1 MTVMCKGKKRTNE
14 FSGFDSLGMSEELV
28 NYTGKK
34 IQDINYQFEK
44 IVPSSCNEIIANK
57 CKKSYFYFLQ
67 TFWDVIVN
75 DPPHWNWHIPYLC
88 GQMQII
94 IERVHKR
101 LPRLYDLVI
110 NLPPGTTKSLIC
122 TVFLVPWIWT
132 KYPYFRIIKVSYND
146 HLTLEHADYI
156 RDIVRSEKYQE
167 YFPHVALK
175 FDKSGKSNFRV
186 NFKDEETGFWRLG
199 GGVLSTSV
207 NAKATG
213 FHGHL
218 KITDDPIDPQKAVSD
233 AELKKTNQWISQVL
247 SSRVVD
253 KRIVPEITIMQR
265 VHKKD
270 PSGIAIEK
278 AKKGKKI
285 KHICLPGDVLSK
297 DNRERVKPQI
307 LLSQY
312 DRQGGYLDPVRLDET
327 ALLELKLNLG
337 QYGYK
342 SQIDQNPVTPGSGM
356 FDVSQIKIIDPGAF
370 NFQAN
375 VVRVIRYW
383 DKACLCKDTMIFT
396 NKGYIPIQDVKVND
410 WVLTRQGF
418 NRVKKSWLTKYTN
431 EIVSVVFSNGAI
443 LSGTPDHRIA
453 TTKGWVE
460 LQNLTNKDI
469 IITGGKGSA
478 PCTFSDSTS
487 PRNFINVGGLLSRR
501 TKWHKQEIQN
511 WKKGSLKV
519 KDTLVKW
526 VVGILNQTL
535 GIKKKSVMNTQCTT
549 GTYGNIFT
557 NEVYPM
563 ATIFTTKMKTGII
576 TNYQIWNVSHQKNIV
591 KYTWQERLLIK
602 CPCLI
607 QNIARKH
614 KKLLEKQQERSNI
627 LSVPNVGKNLVQG
640 LLKRFNIVL
649 NVKKK
654 ELQDLQ
660 RNEENNYGNQFQKNK
675 DHQHHN
681 IQKKENVKNVVQNL
695 WQKIPKQFIAKNA
708 AKKEEIKSGE
718 NICVKNEKLNG
729 IPVYDLE
736 IENCHEFIANG
747 IVAHNSTSEDG
758 AYTCGTKMAQLR
770 GNLFLVMDVVRGQW
784 GTHKRELTMQETVQ
798 IDGPDVAQYLE
809 QEPGSGGKDSAL
821 ISKEGLAEFGNK
833 VILDRPSGDK
843 IYRADPFSIAINL
856 GYVAILKAKWNDAW
870 IEELDEFPNSDYK
883 DQVDSASGA
892 YKELKTGKIAGT
904 W

>member
-1 MTVMCKGKKRTNE
+1 MTVMCKGKKRSDE

-28 NYTGKK
+28 NYSGKK

-297 DNRERVKPQI
+297 DNRERVNPQI

-312 DRQGGYLDPVRLDET
+312 DKQGGYLDPVRLDET

-383 DKACLCKDTMIFT
+383 DKA
-396 NKGYIPIQDVKVND
+396 
-410 WVLTRQGF
+410 
-418 NRVKKSWLTKYTN
+418 
-431 EIVSVVFSNGAI
+431 
-443 LSGTPDHRIA
+443 GTEA
-453 TTKGWVE
+453 
-460 LQNLTNKDI
+460 
-469 IITGGKGSA
+469 
-478 PCTFSDSTS
+478 
-487 PRNFINVGGLLSRR
+487 
-501 TKWHKQEIQN
+501 
-511 WKKGSLKV
+511 
-519 KDTLVKW
+519 
-526 VVGILNQTL
+526 
-535 GIKKKSVMNTQCTT
+535 
-549 GTYGNIFT
+549 
-557 NEVYPM
+557 
-563 ATIFTTKMKTGII
+563 
-576 TNYQIWNVSHQKNIV
+576 
-591 KYTWQERLLIK
+591 
-602 CPCLI
+602 
-607 QNIARKH
+607 
-614 KKLLEKQQERSNI
+614 
-627 LSVPNVGKNLVQG
+627 
-640 LLKRFNIVL
+640 
-649 NVKKK
+649 
-654 ELQDLQ
+654 
-660 RNEENNYGNQFQKNK
+660 
-675 DHQHHN
+675 
-681 IQKKENVKNVVQNL
+681 
-695 WQKIPKQFIAKNA
+695 
-708 AKKEEIKSGE
+708 
-718 NICVKNEKLNG
+718 
-729 IPVYDLE
+729 
-736 IENCHEFIANG
+736 
-747 IVAHNSTSEDG
+747 DG

-821 ISKEGLAEFGNK
+821 ISKEGLAKFGNK